1 MYTPFSTNIRT
12 GLKLPSFFAYSD
24 ECITNVQNALS
35 QVWYVYNNGSC
46 NVPEYDIRNMIY
58 YTSQVISYEVANAYY
73 YCYLFSSSVDSVV
86 NKRLDTFVD
95 FSDLYTSFLFN
106 MLSNS
111 LQIKT
116 IATNIN
122 TYSNALRWPE
132 LSGEVAKLIRILMD
146 FESSNAAA
154 LNGSQS
160 QNRQY

>member
-1 MYTPFSTNIRT
+1 MSQIWYTY
-12 GLKLPSFFAYSD
+12 K
-24 ECITNVQNALS
+24 
-35 QVWYVYNNGSC
+35 NGSC
-46 NVPEYDIRNMIY
+46 NVPDYDIRKMIY
-58 YTSQVISYEVANAYY
+58 YTSQVISTEIADTYY
-73 YCYLFSSSVDSVV
+73 YCYLFSASVESVV

-122 TYSNALRWPE
+122 TYSDASKWPE
-132 LSGEVAKLIRILMD
+132 LSGEVSKLIRIMLD

-154 LNGSQS
+154 LNASQP
-160 QNRQY
+160 QDRQ

>member
-1 MYTPFSTNIRT
+1 VYTPFSTNIRA
-12 GLKLPSFFAYSD
+12 GLKLSSFFEYSD
-24 ECITNVQNALS
+24 QCVTNIQNALS
-35 QVWYVYNNGSC
+35 QVWFVYKNGSC
-46 NVPEYDIRNMIY
+46 NVPEYDERKMIY
-58 YTSQVISYEVANAYY
+58 YTSQVISTEGANSFYF
-73 YCYLFSSSVDSVV
+73 CYLFTSSVESVV

-122 TYSNALRWPE
+122 TYSDAFKWPE
-132 LSGEVAKLIRILMD
+132 LSGEIAKLIRITLD

-154 LNGSQS
+154 LNETEG
-160 QNRQY
+160 

>member
-12 GLKLPSFFAYSD
+12 GLKLPSFFEYSD

-35 QVWYVYNNGSC
+35 QVWYVYKNGSC
-46 NVPEYDIRNMIY
+46 NVPEYDIRKMIY
-58 YTSQVISYEVANAYY
+58 YTSQVISNEVANSYY
-73 YCYLFSSSVDSVV
+73 YCYLFSASVDSVV

-122 TYSNALRWPE
+122 TYSDASRWPE
-132 LSGEVAKLIRILMD
+132 LSGEVAKLIRIMMD

-154 LNGSQS
+154 LNGSQNQNS
-160 QNRQY
+160 QW

>member
-1 MYTPFSTNIRT
+1 M
-12 GLKLPSFFAYSD
+12 
-24 ECITNVQNALS
+24 V
-35 QVWYVYNNGSC
+35 
-46 NVPEYDIRNMIY
+46 Y
-58 YTSQVISYEVANAYY
+58 YTSQVISTEGADSLY
-73 YCYLFSSSVDSVV
+73 YCYLFASSVESVV

-122 TYSNALRWPE
+122 TYSDAKKWPE
-132 LSGEVAKLIRILMD
+132 LSGEIAKLIRITLD

-154 LNGSQS
+154 LNETKP
-160 QNRQY
+160 NE